1 MALTAK
7 PNEMSAVRD
16 ENLRLIFTEE
26 ERAYTDRRLA
36 EVRTGIILFAVMLVA
51 LPLMAWFAVSGDV
64 SLADRLR
71 AVYGDTPYF
80 ATMFFV
86 FLGLVSPLPLG
97 LGMIYKFLE
106 LRKYLAYREEHRRFL
121 EKYNRV

>member
-36 EVRTGIILFAVMLVA
+36 EVRTGMIVFAVMLVA
-51 LPLMAWFAVSGDV
+51 LPPMAWFAVSGDL

-80 ATMFFV
+80 AVMFFALV
-86 FLGLVSPLPLG
+86 GFVSPLPLG
-97 LGMIYKFLE
+97 LGMVRKFLE
-106 LRKYLAYREEHRRFL
+106 LRKYLGYREEHQNFL
-121 EKYNRV
+121 KKYNRV

>member
-7 PNEMSAVRD
+7 PNEMSAIRD
-16 ENLRLIFTEE
+16 ENLRLIFTGE

-36 EVRTGIILFAVMLVA
+36 EVRTGIILFAALFIS

-80 ATMFFV
+80 AAMFFV

-97 LGMIYKFLE
+97 IGLIHKFLE

-121 EKYNRV
+121 KKYNRL